1 MTTKMACEWN
11 QYFTK
16 TCIRKNTIVIKKDI
30 FFYKKRKKEK
40 ITSI

>member
-1 MTTKMACEWN
+1 MTTKMTCEWN

-16 TCIRKNTIVIKKDI
+16 TSIRKNTIVIKKDI
-30 FFYKKRKKEK
+30 FKKKKRKKEK